1 MGKVAAAPGITRCK
15 RGLAWAARPLLGQSR
30 VMNRIAAIVLASA
43 SLLAGCSPGPVEL
56 DGGNS
61 GQAVTAT
68 VGQEIRVTL
77 GTIGPG
83 NYGDPQIS
91 SSAVRFLNMTYPK
104 EQNPGGPTQ
113 VFQFEAVSPGRA
125 DIRIPHEGGFP
136 VPRAPF
142 TLMVVVH

>member
-1 MGKVAAAPGITRCK
+1 
-15 RGLAWAARPLLGQSR
+15 
-30 VMNRIAAIVLASA
+30 MNRFAAIVFASA
-43 SLLAGCSPGPVEL
+43 SLIAGCSPSPLEV
-56 DGGNS
+56 DGGHS
-61 GQAVTAT
+61 GQAVTAV

-113 VFQFEAVSPGRA
+113 VYRFEAMSAGRA
-125 DIRIPHEGGFP
+125 QIHIPHEGGFP
-136 VPRAPF
+136 VPRDPF
-142 TLMVVVH
+142 TLTIVVD